1 MSRPAIFVSQ
11 GEEAPPRAISWFRRT
26 VRLDQGGVM
35 EAGDELTRP
44 SPAQR
49 TAEALLSLV

>member
-11 GEEAPPRAISWFRRT
+11 GEDAPPRAPSWFRRT

-44 SPAQR
+44 SPA
-49 TAEALLSLV
+49 